1 MVTKRFLNNQVIRF
15 RRRGHSG
22 YPVYEI
28 VLSLKKTRS
37 RGFFLEKL
45 GFFNPNF
52 SERLFFIDVSRYAY
66 WVSKGVSVSFNVKK
80 LLLKFLL
87 I

>member
-1 MVTKRFLNNQVIRF
+1 MVGKRAFNSQIIRF

-22 YPVYEI
+22 YPVYEV
-28 VLSLKKTRS
+28 VLALKNTRS
-37 RGFFLEKL
+37 RGCFLEKL

-66 WVSKGVSVSFNVKK
+66 WVSKGVSVNFSVKK

-87 I
+87 V

>member
-1 MVTKRFLNNQVIRF
+1 MVNKCSFNTRIIRF

-28 VLSLKKTRS
+28 VLALKNTRN
-37 RGFFLEKL
+37 RGHFLEKL

-66 WVSKGVSVSFNVKK
+66 
-80 LLLKFLL
+80 
-87 I
+87 

>member
-1 MVTKRFLNNQVIRF
+1 MVNKKFFNCRIIRF
-15 RRRGHSG
+15 RRRGHIH

-28 VLSLKKTRS
+28 VLALKDSRS
-37 RGFFLEKL
+37 RGSFMEKL

-66 WVSKGVSVSFNVKK
+66 
-80 LLLKFLL
+80 
-87 I
+87 

>member
-1 MVTKRFLNNQVIRF
+1 MVSKRFFNTRIIRF
-15 RRRGHSG
+15 RRRGHCG

-28 VLSLKKTRS
+28 VLSLTNSRS
-37 RGFFLEKL
+37 RGCFLEKL

-66 WVSKGVSVSFNVKK
+66 
-80 LLLKFLL
+80 
-87 I
+87 